1 MAVKLDRKYLL
12 IYNFVVMDTL
22 EKSLSEYKIWLDK
35 TKNDSYMQKELAQ
48 LESSPDELMEC
59 FAGDLS
65 FGTSGIR
72 GIIGPGPRRI
82 NKYVIA
88 RATQGLS
95 DYINMRAEKGE
106 DIKKRV
112 VIACD
117 SRRFSTQFAKETA
130 EVLSGNGIKA
140 YLFSEISPV
149 PLLSYSIGV
158 LDCDYGIMITASHNP
173 SIFNGYKVYNK
184 YGYQVVGE
192 EPKAILDAI
201 NANDFFDSIKKSTD
215 NIELLEDEI
224 PDEFSNNIKEITQ
237 PFARKEDEPD
247 IRIVYTPLNGA
258 GRNYV
263 YRALHDAGFNNVISV
278 PSQDGFDENF
288 TTCKKPNPEK
298 LSAYNEAF
306 KVLDQVGAD
315 IIISTDPDSD
325 RVGVALVHDET
336 KINLTGNQIGLLILD
351 HLCKIRPPKSGQVVF
366 RSIVSTP
373 LFDRMADANGLDTRY
388 TLAGFK
394 YIGNALQG
402 MIDEGNEADYY
413 FGFEESHG
421 YLISP
426 FLRDKD
432 AISSAVILASIAAK
446 QKKRGQDLI
455 DHLEEIYGNYGTLI
469 DRAKNFTF
477 EGLKGQ
483 ETMNNIM
490 EYLRNE
496 VTEKIGDL
504 YIEDKVDYLS
514 DDTNLDKA
522 NIIKF
527 DMDDGSTVIVR
538 PSGTEPK
545 IKVYMFL
552 TDPTSDIDKA
562 ITAIMDDF
570 R

>member
-1 MAVKLDRKYLL
+1 MEL
-12 IYNFVVMDTL
+12 L
-22 EKSLSEYKIWLDK
+22 EKAIAEYKIWLDK
-35 TKNDSYMQKELAQ
+35 TKDDAFMQGELSQ
-48 LESSPDELMEC
+48 LEGSPDELLEC
-59 FAGDLS
+59 FAGDLG

-82 NKYVIA
+82 NKYVVA

-95 DYINMRAEKGE
+95 DYINSRAANGE
-106 DIKKRV
+106 NLRKRV

-140 YLFSEISPV
+140 LLFSEISPV
-149 PLLSYSIGV
+149 PLLSYSIKE

-184 YGYQVVGE
+184 YGHQVVGD
-192 EPKAILDAI
+192 EPRAILDSI
-201 NANDFFDSIKKSTD
+201 KKLDFFDDIKKSTD

-224 PDEFSNNIKEITQ
+224 PERFIYEIDRITSPFINKDEGK
-237 PFARKEDEPD
+237 D

-258 GRNYV
+258 GRKYV
-263 YRALHDAGFNNVISV
+263 YEALRNAGFTNVLSV

-306 KVLDQVGAD
+306 KILDQMNAD

-336 KINLTGNQIGLLILD
+336 KINLTGNQIGLLILE
-351 HLCKIRPPKSGQVVF
+351 HLCNSKPPRHGQIVY
-366 RSIVSTP
+366 RSIISTP
-373 LFDRMADANGLDTRY
+373 LLDRMAEANDLDVNY
-388 TLAGFK
+388 TQTGFK
-394 YIGNALQG
+394 YIGEAIQNL
-402 MIDEGNEADYY
+402 INEGRESDYY

-432 AISSAVILASIAAK
+432 GISSAVIIAAIAAK

-455 DHLEEIYGNYGTLI
+455 DHLEEIYGDYGTLI
-469 DRAKNFTF
+469 DRTKSFTF
-477 EGLKGQ
+477 EGLSGQ
-483 ETMNNIM
+483 ETMKNIM
-490 EYLRNE
+490 DYLRNE
-496 VTEKIGDL
+496 VSDKIGDL
-504 YIEDKVDYLS
+504 YIEDRIDYLN
-514 DDTNLDKA
+514 DDTGLDKA

-527 DMDDGSTVIVR
+527 DMDDGSTIIVR

-552 TDPTSDIDKA
+552 TDPTSSIDKS
-562 ITAIMDDF
+562 ITSLMESYK
-570 R
+570 